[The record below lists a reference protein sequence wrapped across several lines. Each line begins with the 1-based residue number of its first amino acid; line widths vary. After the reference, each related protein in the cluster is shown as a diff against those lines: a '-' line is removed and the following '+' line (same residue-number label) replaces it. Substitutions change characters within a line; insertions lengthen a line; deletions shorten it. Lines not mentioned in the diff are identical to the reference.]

1 MPINVPQS
9 VFDKYYDVIDSTF
22 TIFGVT
28 CKLVYIE
35 TVEEISTSYDN
46 FPTHNSISAHR
57 RGPGVPA
64 FVRENTVLREVEK
77 TEEIKLKV
85 YWDSRAWVKVGNDI
99 VIPDNSIQTIA
110 YMTDLPKILRA
121 KELIVHKDIESYG
134 DIRFKKTGEHYPMG
148 LKQTRYVACFWERT

>member
-64 FVRENTVLREVEK
+64 FVRETTVLREVEK

-85 YWDSRAWVKVGNDI
+85 YWDSRAWVKVGDDI

>member
-64 FVRENTVLREVEK
+64 FVRETTVLREVEK

-85 YWDSRAWVKVGNDI
+85 YWDSRAWVKVGSNI
-99 VIPDNSIQTIA
+99 VIPDNSIQTIS

>member
-46 FPTHNSISAHR
+46 LPTHNSISAHR
-57 RGPGVPA
+57 RGGGNPA
-64 FVRENTVLREVEK
+64 YRREEVVLKEVEK
-77 TEEIKLKV
+77 TEDIKLKV
-85 YWDSRAWVKVGNDI
+85 YWDNRAWIKVSNDI
-99 VIPDNSIQTIA
+99 VVPDNSIQTIS
-110 YMTDLPKILRA
+110 YSKIPALSSPN
-121 KELIVHKDIESYG
+121 LIIFFLSSLSNGFSEVPFS
-134 DIRFKKTGEHYPMG
+134 
-148 LKQTRYVACFWERT
+148 

>member
-64 FVRENTVLREVEK
+64 FVRETTALREVEK

-85 YWDSRAWVKVGNDI
+85 YWDSRAWVKVGSNI
-99 VIPDNSIQTIA
+99 VIPDNSIQTIS

>member
-64 FVRENTVLREVEK
+64 FVRETTVLREVEK